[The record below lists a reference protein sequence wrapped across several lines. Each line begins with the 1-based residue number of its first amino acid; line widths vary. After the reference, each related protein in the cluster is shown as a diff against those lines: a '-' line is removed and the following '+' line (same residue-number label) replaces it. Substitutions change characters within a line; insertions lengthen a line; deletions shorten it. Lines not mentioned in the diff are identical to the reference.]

1 MEPITFTV
9 NQTIFD
15 ENIDFADCMYIICKG
30 IVQISKK
37 CQSPLRKTKV
47 KFFSEAV
54 SEYPKLLKAG
64 ETFG

>member
-1 MEPITFTV
+1 MEPITVTV

-15 ENIDFADCMYIICKG
+15 ENIDFADFMYIICKG

-37 CQSPLRKTKV
+37 CQSPLQKTKV